1 MSLVQTLMQP
11 LRAEYKADTLDKNEI
26 RPSMYGAWDFFQK
39 QSKLAGG
46 LFTDQVKKFIDE
58 SAGQN
63 VDIPV
68 LNAPDVTISNVR
80 SCTIAADTETSALV
94 RLTFVTYQFGFT
106 MVPSRFK
113 NNDIGYQ
120 QLFNQKLKAYLL
132 KLADTLDTAA
142 VNTLNINRNTYFP
155 AAITKYY
162 ANVANALQVPLEA
175 RDDFFN
181 QLEAI
186 FREMD
191 YYEMINIIGSTSLLP
206 IINRLKAQGAG
217 NMINQS
223 FQFNPY
229 RWHTTNRLLNGAGVG
244 ATVFGVPDGY
254 VATRNRNMPDN
265 IAGSII
271 GPEDA
276 PMNQWGL
283 AQMPIVNLEMGTYY
297 TRSCADNSTLDGGG
311 ARMTQLQR
319 SLTEGF
325 SWDTDVCFLTSYN
338 SSPTTKYNP
347 ILKAEISNVP
357 APVTP

>member
-1 MSLVQTLMQP
+1 MSLVTTLMQP
-11 LRAEYKADTLDKNEI
+11 LRAEYKADTLDKNEV

-39 QSKLAGG
+39 QSKLPGG
-46 LFTDQVKKFIDE
+46 ILTAEAKKFIKE

-68 LNAPDVTISNVR
+68 LNAENVTISNVR
-80 SCTIAADTETSALV
+80 SCVITPDAETSALV

-113 NNDIGYQ
+113 NNDVGYQ
-120 QLFNQKLKAYLL
+120 QLLNKKLKEYLL
-132 KLADTLDTAA
+132 KLADTLDIAA
-142 VNTLNINRNTYFP
+142 ANTLNVNRNIYFP

-162 ANVANALQVPLEA
+162 AVVANALQVPLEQ

-206 IINRLKAQGAG
+206 IVNRLRAQGAG
-217 NMINQS
+217 NYVNQN

-229 RWHTTNRLLNGAGVG
+229 RWNTTNRIANAAGIG
-244 ATVFGVPDGY
+244 ATLFAVPDGY
-254 VATRNRNMPDN
+254 VATDNRNMPDN

-271 GPEDA
+271 GPAES
-276 PMNQWGL
+276 PTNEWGT
-283 AQMPIVNLEMGTYY
+283 AFMPIVNLEMGTYY
-297 TRSCADNSTLDGGG
+297 TQNCADNSTLDGGG
-311 ARMTQLQR
+311 ERMAHLSR
-319 SLTEGF
+319 
-325 SWDTDVCFLTSYN
+325 
-338 SSPTTKYNP
+338 
-347 ILKAEISNVP
+347 
-357 APVTP
+357 